1 MSDSGVADWLREQSM
16 ILARNNNT
24 PVYFWL
30 DQPMVTLSKW
40 IMANNRIEKRLEEQR
55 KRR

>member
-1 MSDSGVADWLREQSM
+1 M

>member
-1 MSDSGVADWLREQSM
+1 MSDLGVADWLREQSM

-24 PVYFWL
+24 PVSFWL
-30 DQPMVTLSKW
+30 DQPLISLSKW
-40 IMANNRIEKRLEEQR
+40 IAANNRIEKRLEELR